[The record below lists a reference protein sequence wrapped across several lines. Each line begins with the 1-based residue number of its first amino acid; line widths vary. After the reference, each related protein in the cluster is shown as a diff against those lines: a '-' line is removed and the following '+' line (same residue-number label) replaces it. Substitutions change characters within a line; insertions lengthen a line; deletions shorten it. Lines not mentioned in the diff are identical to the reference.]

1 MPITEER
8 HTNMKHEEINAWEK
22 EEGMYHR
29 GVIVNRRDVGLLTWT
44 CGTWSSSPDYEH
56 ASCYAL
62 ANHPRTVP
70 RS

>member
-1 MPITEER
+1 
-8 HTNMKHEEINAWEK
+8 MKHEEVNAWKK

-29 GVIVNRRDVGLLTWT
+29 GVIVVRFVVIVNRRDVGLLTWT
-44 CGTWSSSPDYEH
+44 CGTWSSSPDYER